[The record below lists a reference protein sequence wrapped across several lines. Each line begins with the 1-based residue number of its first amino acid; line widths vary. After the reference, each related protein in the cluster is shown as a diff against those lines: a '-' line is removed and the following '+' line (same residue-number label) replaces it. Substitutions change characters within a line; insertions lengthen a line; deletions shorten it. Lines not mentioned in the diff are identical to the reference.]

1 MSDKSIET
9 SGAAMDAV
17 DPEFEALL
25 ERALRVPLPEE
36 GRHTRQPAGGG
47 LRWRW
52 PAVAAVALLA
62 VGVTFGLL
70 KNSAFIPGG
79 SLAGDVV
86 AHINH
91 EPRAISPRPA
101 SDLRPVSN
109 LEVTQVLQ
117 AAGADMSDIGPIVR
131 YAKLCPFRGTMVAHF
146 VVQGDGGPV
155 TVMLLPEEQ
164 VTGPVDVDEDGF
176 VGTIV
181 PLDIGGSIAI
191 VGAPGESLEQIQR
204 EVAAALR
211 WRL

>member
-1 MSDKSIET
+1 MSDNSIET
-9 SGAAMDAV
+9 REAAGDAA

-36 GRHTRQPAGGG
+36 GRRMPQPEGGG

-52 PAVAAVALLA
+52 PAVAAVALLTI
-62 VGVTFGLL
+62 GVIFGTL

-101 SDLRPVSN
+101 SDVRPVSKH
-109 LEVTQVLQ
+109 EVTEVLQ

-146 VVQGDGGPV
+146 VVQGEAGPV

-164 VTGPVDVDEDGF
+164 VTGPVAVDEDGF
-176 VGTIV
+176 MGTIV
-181 PLDIGGSIAI
+181 PLDIGGSIAV

>member
-1 MSDKSIET
+1 MSDNSIET
-9 SGAAMDAV
+9 REAAGDAA

-36 GRHTRQPAGGG
+36 GRRRRQPEGGG

-62 VGVTFGLL
+62 IGVIFGTL

-101 SDLRPVSN
+101 SDVRPVSN
-109 LEVTQVLQ
+109 HEVTEVLQ

-146 VVQGDGGPV
+146 VVQGEAGPV

-164 VTGPVDVDEDGF
+164 VTGPVAVDEDGF

-181 PLDIGGSIAI
+181 PLDIGGSIAV